1 MLLGYKNAHLQ
12 SDGLHENKNTDSAQ
26 PRNAQ
31 MSPDPS
37 PCERVW
43 SEDKNSAADK
53 ILGSKKATHFD
64 CVNNYYN
71 QPHNYSW

>member
-1 MLLGYKNAHLQ
+1 
-12 SDGLHENKNTDSAQ
+12 
-26 PRNAQ
+26 

-53 ILGSKKATHFD
+53 TLGSKKATHSD
-64 CVNNYYN
+64 SVNNYYTTN
-71 QPHNYSW
+71 HIIIADSKMRLWVNRGTNNADAAVQIVDIVTQ